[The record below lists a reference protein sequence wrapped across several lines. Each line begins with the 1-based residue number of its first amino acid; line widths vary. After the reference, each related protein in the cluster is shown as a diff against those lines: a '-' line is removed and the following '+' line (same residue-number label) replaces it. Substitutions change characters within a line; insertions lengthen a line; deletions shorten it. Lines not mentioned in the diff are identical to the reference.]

1 MALALRCPAAA
12 TSPSPARSPFLPS
25 SSPCPPARPLRRPAG
40 SCRCH
45 YYYGDGAGG
54 FRKNYDHIPKQF
66 REENLKDGLM
76 DNYKNVPQFLYGLSP
91 AQMEMF
97 MNDDNPYN
105 HQSQKVTEE
114 SVSAAKSYDEFGMY
128 TLSGTHEGPAS
139 YSMGMGMGMGM
150 GSMSLG
156 MGRGGRGYRRMRSS
170 APDLP
175 SLLLDSRIIF
185 LGMPIVPAVTE
196 LIAAQFLWLD
206 YDDRTKPIYLYI
218 NSTGTMDENNEIVAS
233 ETDAYAIADFINRS
247 KSKVYTIN
255 LSMAYGQAA
264 MLLSLGV
271 KGKRGVLPNSITKL
285 HLPKVHKSGGA
296 AIDMW
301 IKAKEL
307 DTNTDYYL
315 ELLSKGVGKPKEE
328 LAEFLKG
335 PRYFRAQEAIDYG
348 LADTILH
355 SLDGSF
361 KPKDLTAQLAKAQEM
376 RQSGKRAAAG
386 AGRWSTPT
394 APR

>member
-12 TSPSPARSPFLPS
+12 TSPSPARTPFLPS
-25 SSPCPPARPLRRPAG
+25 FSPCPPARPPRRLAG
-40 SCRCH
+40 SCRCQ
-45 YYYGDGAGG
+45 YYYEDGAGG

-105 HQSQKVTEE
+105 RQSQKVTEE
-114 SVSAAKSYDEFGMY
+114 SVSAARSYDEFGMY
-128 TLSGTHEGPAS
+128 TLSGMHEGPAS
-139 YSMGMGMGMGM
+139 YSMGMGM

-218 NSTGTMDENNEIVAS
+218 NSTGTMVSILVGILDENNEIVAS
-233 ETDAYAIADFINRS
+233 ETDAYAIADFINREG
-247 KSKVYTIN
+247 
-255 LSMAYGQAA
+255 M
-264 MLLSLGV
+264 
-271 KGKRGVLPNSITKL
+271 
-285 HLPKVHKSGGA
+285 
-296 AIDMW
+296 
-301 IKAKEL
+301 
-307 DTNTDYYL
+307 L
-315 ELLSKGVGKPKEE
+315 EL
-328 LAEFLKG
+328 
-335 PRYFRAQEAIDYG
+335 
-348 LADTILH
+348 T
-355 SLDGSF
+355 
-361 KPKDLTAQLAKAQEM
+361 
-376 RQSGKRAAAG
+376 
-386 AGRWSTPT
+386 
-394 APR
+394 

>member
-1 MALALRCPAAA
+1 MALALRCPAA
-12 TSPSPARSPFLPS
+12 TSSRSPFLPS
-25 SSPCPPARPLRRPAG
+25 SSPVPPARVLRRPPAT
-40 SCRCH
+40 CRCQ
-45 YYYGDGAGG
+45 YYHGDSVG

-97 MNDDNPYN
+97 MNDDSPYN
-105 HQSQKVTEE
+105 RQSQKVTEE
-114 SVSAAKSYDEFGMY
+114 SVSAARSYDEFGMY
-128 TLSGTHEGPAS
+128 TLSGRHEGPAS
-139 YSMGMGMGMGM
+139 YSMGMGMGMDMG
-150 GSMSLG
+150 GSMSMG

-196 LIAAQFLWLD
+196 LVAAQFLWLD

-218 NSTGTMDENNEIVAS
+218 NSTGTMDENNELVAS

-264 MLLSLGV
+264 MLLSLGF

-315 ELLSKGVGKPKEE
+315 DLLSKGLGKPKEE

-361 KPKDLTAQLAKAQEM
+361 KPKDLTAQLAKAQMM

>member
-1 MALALRCPAAA
+1 MALALRCPPAA
-12 TSPSPARSPFLPS
+12 TSSRGPFLPS
-25 SSPCPPARPLRRPAG
+25 PSLAPAGRLPRRPPA
-40 SCRCH
+40 SWRCH
-45 YYYGDGAGG
+45 GYYGDGG
-54 FRKNYDHIPKQF
+54 FRKSYDHIPKQF

-76 DNYKNVPQFLYGLSP
+76 DNYKNVPQFLYGLSS

-105 HQSQKVTEE
+105 RQSQKVTEE
-114 SVSAAKSYDEFGMY
+114 SVSAARSYDEFGMY
-128 TLSGTHEGPAS
+128 TLSGMHEGPAS
-139 YSMGMGMGMGM
+139 YSMGLGMG
-150 GSMSLG
+150 GSMSMS

-218 NSTGTMDENNEIVAS
+218 NSTGTMDENNELVAS

-376 RQSGKRAAAG
+376 RQSGGQCESLKH
-386 AGRWSTPT
+386 
-394 APR
+394 

>member
-1 MALALRCPAAA
+1 MALALRCPAATA
-12 TSPSPARSPFLPS
+12 AASPSSAKSPFPPS
-25 SSPCPPARPLRRPAG
+25 SSPPPARLPRRRPPA
-40 SCRCH
+40 SCRC
-45 YYYGDGAGG
+45 YYYGDGGG

-91 AQMEMF
+91 TQMEMF
-97 MNDDNPYN
+97 MNDDNPYDR
-105 HQSQKVTEE
+105 QSQRVTEE
-114 SVSAAKSYDEFGMY
+114 SISASRSYDEFGMY
-128 TLSGTHEGPAS
+128 NLSGVHEGPAG
-139 YSMGMGMGMGM
+139 YSMGMGM
-150 GSMSLG
+150 GSMS
-156 MGRGGRGYRRMRSS
+156 MGRAGRGYRRMRSS

-218 NSTGTMDENNEIVAS
+218 NSTGTMDENNELVAS

-285 HLPKVHKSGGA
+285 YLPKVHKSGGA

-315 ELLSKGVGKPKEE
+315 DLLSKGVGKPKEE

-335 PRYFRAQEAIDYG
+335 PRYFRAQEAINYG

-376 RQSGKRAAAG
+376 RQSGKRPAAG
-386 AGRWSTPT
+386 AGRWSTPSV
-394 APR
+394 PR

>member
-1 MALALRCPAAA
+1 MALALRCPPAA
-12 TSPSPARSPFLPS
+12 TSSRSPFLPS
-25 SSPCPPARPLRRPAG
+25 TSPAPAGKVPRRPPA
-40 SCRCH
+40 SWRCLA
-45 YYYGDGAGG
+45 YYGDGG

-76 DNYKNVPQFLYGLSP
+76 DNYKHVPQFLYGLSD

-105 HQSQKVTEE
+105 RQSQKVTEE
-114 SVSAAKSYDEFGMY
+114 SVSAARSYDEFGMY
-128 TLSGTHEGPAS
+128 TLSGMHEGPAS
-139 YSMGMGMGMGM
+139 YSMGMGMG
-150 GSMSLG
+150 GSMSMS

-218 NSTGTMDENNEIVAS
+218 NSTGTMDENNELVAS

-328 LAEFLKG
+328 LAEFLRG
-335 PRYFRAQEAIDYG
+335 PRYFRAQEALDYG

-361 KPKDLTAQLAKAQEM
+361 KPKDLTAQLAKAQAM

-394 APR
+394 APRDACMVGF